1 MDYKDFHDGLISLAS
16 LLIIFSL
23 TFIIG
28 SIILKPY
35 IALEPSQ
42 RDFILVV
49 NIINL
54 IFCFYF
60 LLEGFRLD
68 KVFRLEEKYI
78 IKFGKRIGI
87 ITLLYLPHLFIF
99 LILLTMDLH
108 NLQLIMVYLILFI
121 ETLIIGVNFKEA
133 YDLIFKEEAEKKL
146 ELDKNRKLYFDKQ
159 GKN

>member
-16 LLIIFSL
+16 LLFIFSL

-35 IALEPSQ
+35 IALEPSE
-42 RDFILVV
+42 RDFILVINFI
-49 NIINL
+49 NIL
-54 IFCFYF
+54 FCFYF
-60 LLEGFRLD
+60 LLEGFRLQ

-78 IKFGKRIGI
+78 IKFGRRIGI

-99 LILLTMDLH
+99 LILLTMGLN

-121 ETLIIGVNFKEA
+121 ELLIIGLVFKEV
-133 YDLIFKEEAEKKL
+133 YDLIFKEEAERKL
-146 ELDKNRKLYFDKQ
+146 ELDKNRKLYFD
-159 GKN
+159 N

>member
-16 LLIIFSL
+16 LLFIFSL

-35 IALEPSQ
+35 IALEPSE
-42 RDFILVV
+42 RDFILVINFI
-49 NIINL
+49 NIL
-54 IFCFYF
+54 FCFYF
-60 LLEGFRLD
+60 LLEGFRLQ

-78 IKFGKRIGI
+78 IKFGRRIGI

-99 LILLTMDLH
+99 LILLTMGLH

-121 ETLIIGVNFKEA
+121 ELLIIGLVFKEV
-133 YDLIFKEEAEKKL
+133 YDLIFKEEAERKL
-146 ELDKNRKLYFDKQ
+146 ELDKNRKLYFD
-159 GKN
+159 N